1 MDSNEI
7 IKKEKI
13 DELKRRYLGMY
24 NNYINY
30 IYISLLTISN
40 NNPTFY
46 YFIIYII
53 IKRNF

>member
-46 YFIIYII
+46 YFIIYIN